1 MCTRVDASRPGPL
14 PHHPP
19 VRSARHMNL
28 AHLIRAAVPA
38 TSGAAHDVIGLAKAH
53 RNVARLRA
61 GERMRVWL
69 TNAAP

>member
-1 MCTRVDASRPGPL
+1 
-14 PHHPP
+14 
-19 VRSARHMNL
+19 MNL